1 MKHKHLDVLIIG
13 AGLSGVGAACHL
25 SRKCPDLRYGILE
38 RRKRVGGTWDLFR
51 YPGIRSDSDMFTL
64 GYNFRPWTDTK
75 MLADGPSIRKYIEE
89 TAEQHQVSKHIQF
102 GLKVISEDWSSD
114 FNRWTVTAINE
125 ETGEEQTFTAGFVLN
140 CTGYYNY
147 DAGHTPKIPGIN
159 RFGGDVIH
167 PQHWPQNYDYSGKRV
182 VVIGSGATAVT
193 LVPAM
198 TDKAEHVT
206 MLQRSPTYVASVPEQ
221 DLISKNLRRVLP
233 EMVVYR
239 MARTRNILLQRTV
252 FNLSIRKPK
261 AIRRILLAAAR
272 KQLGP
277 DIDMKH
283 FQPHYNPWEE
293 RMCAVPKGDLFKVL
307 REGKASVVTDHIQ
320 NITKTGIKLKS
331 GDWIPADIII
341 TATGLDLQ
349 MFGGANLRV
358 DGKSVN
364 VSNSIMY
371 KGLMLENVP
380 NMALVF
386 GYTNASWTLKA
397 DIASEFVCRLL
408 KHMQKTGTKKV
419 TPVDK
424 EDCGSDVNFLN
435 LRSGYIQRAD
445 DRLPR
450 QGSKDPWQ
458 NLNDYLHDLPA
469 LRYGKMDDG
478 YLKFET
484 TNLHKTKRNLVQ
496 KLLSNTLNI
505 EAQR

>member
-13 AGLSGVGAACHL
+13 AGLSGIGAACHL
-25 SRKCPDLRYGILE
+25 NRDCPDLRYEIVE

-64 GYNFRPWTDTK
+64 GYNFRPWPDTK

-89 TAEQHQVSKHIQF
+89 TAEQHQVVDKIHF
-102 GLKVISEDWSSD
+102 GLKVLSEEWSSES
-114 FNRWTVTAINE
+114 NRWTVTAQNE
-125 ETGEEQTFTAGFVLN
+125 ETGEEETFTAGFVLN

-147 DAGHTPKIPGIN
+147 DAGHTPKIPGIT

-167 PQHWPQNYDYSGKRV
+167 PQHWPENYDYSGKRV

-198 TDKAEHVT
+198 ADNASHVT
-206 MLQRSPTYVASVPEQ
+206 MLQRSPSYVASVPEQ

-239 MARTRNILLQRTV
+239 MARARNVLLQRSV
-252 FNLSIRKPK
+252 FQLSIRKPK
-261 AIRRILLAAAR
+261 AIRRLLLAAAR

-277 DIDMKH
+277 DFDMKH

-293 RMCAVPKGDLFKVL
+293 RLCAVPKGDLFRVL
-307 REGKASVVTDHIQ
+307 REGKASVVTDHIASV
-320 NITKTGIKLKS
+320 TKTGIKLKS
-331 GDWIPADIII
+331 GELLPADIIV

-349 MFGGANLRV
+349 MFGGASIRV
-358 DGKSVN
+358 DGKEP
-364 VSNSIMY
+364 SISDTMMY
-371 KGLMLENVP
+371 KGLMLENIP
-380 NMALVF
+380 NMAFVF

-408 KHMQKTGTKKV
+408 KHMQKTGADKV
-419 TPVDK
+419 TPVDE
-424 EDCGSDVNFLN
+424 EDCGTDVNFLN

-450 QGSKDPWQ
+450 QGTKQPWQ
-458 NLNDYLHDLPA
+458 TLNDYLRDLPA
-469 LRYGKMDDG
+469 LRYGKLDDG
-478 YLKFET
+478 YLHFEGK
-484 TNLHKTKRNLVQ
+484 NLHKPKRKLVQ
-496 KLLSNTLNI
+496 QLLGSALTK

>member
-13 AGLSGVGAACHL
+13 AGLSGVGAGCHL

-75 MLADGPSIRKYIEE
+75 MLADGPSIRNYIEE
-89 TAEQHQVSKHIQF
+89 TAEHHQVHRHIHF
-102 GLKVISEDWSSD
+102 GLKVTDEDWSSE
-114 FNRWTVTAINE
+114 FNRWTVTALNE
-125 ETGEEQTFTAGFVLN
+125 ETGEEEIFTAGFVLN

-147 DAGHTPKIPGIN
+147 DAGYTPKIPGIN
-159 RFGGDVIH
+159 RFGGEVIH
-167 PQHWPQNYDYSGKRV
+167 PQHWPDEYDYTGKRV

-198 TDKAEHVT
+198 TDNAAHVT

-233 EMVVYR
+233 EMLVYR

-261 AIRRILLAAAR
+261 AIRRLLLAAAR

-307 REGKASVVTDHIQ
+307 REGKASVVTDHIK
-320 NITKTGIKLKS
+320 NVTKTGIKLES
-331 GDWIPADIII
+331 GDWIP
-341 TATGLDLQ
+341 
-349 MFGGANLRV
+349 
-358 DGKSVN
+358 
-364 VSNSIMY
+364 
-371 KGLMLENVP
+371 
-380 NMALVF
+380 
-386 GYTNASWTLKA
+386 
-397 DIASEFVCRLL
+397 
-408 KHMQKTGTKKV
+408 
-419 TPVDK
+419 
-424 EDCGSDVNFLN
+424 
-435 LRSGYIQRAD
+435 
-445 DRLPR
+445 
-450 QGSKDPWQ
+450 
-458 NLNDYLHDLPA
+458 
-469 LRYGKMDDG
+469 
-478 YLKFET
+478 
-484 TNLHKTKRNLVQ
+484 
-496 KLLSNTLNI
+496 
-505 EAQR
+505 